1 MPNPGGRLTVAGAVL
16 SSPLYVLY
24 TVQYIYCILY
34 SPLYVRVYCIVFFYN
49 WNIGFAKIAPEL
61 RSAVKFIYSLAIVIA
76 I

>member
-1 MPNPGGRLTVAGAVL
+1 M
-16 SSPLYVLY
+16 YE
-24 TVQYIYCILY
+24 YIH
-34 SPLYVRVYCIVFFYN
+34 CIVFIYN